1 MTPDQIKMMAQNSLK
16 ALNDERGMIPTM
28 YANAIAD
35 LKGVLMGMMT
45 GQLVIDNVRKPVVQ
59 ALHNTANG
67 AAKGEQPTAE

>member
-45 GQLVIDNVRKPVVQ
+45 GQIVIDNARKSVVQ

-67 AAKGEQPTAE
+67 AATGEQPTAE